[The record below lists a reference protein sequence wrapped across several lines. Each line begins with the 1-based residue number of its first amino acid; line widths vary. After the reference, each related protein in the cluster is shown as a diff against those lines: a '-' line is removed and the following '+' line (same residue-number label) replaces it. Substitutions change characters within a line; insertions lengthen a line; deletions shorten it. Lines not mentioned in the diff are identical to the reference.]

1 MTYLCKDRNGTY
13 QFRRVVP
20 PALRPFMSPPWTGK
34 ANYKLSLRTKKPA
47 EAKARASKI
56 FPVCAAAFESA
67 ERAMRGERP
76 TAKGP
81 ARSIG
86 AMPSLAD
93 IEADTIAQMLADD
106 EAVREDGDDRR
117 HLQTAKEREAW
128 PDLIAVDFGGKGMA
142 EDYDYALGLQLGEEA
157 AEYQRANARRSTAII
172 DAELRSYLKGH
183 GVPFDPTSPAYRE
196 AGLAVLRAK
205 VRGYELLLARQGGKV
220 VEAPARPSAGV
231 GPKLSEAL
239 KKWAMGGAT
248 KGAKKPGRS
257 AVGEAGR
264 VVARCIEWHG
274 DLRLGS
280 IDKAKAREFRDALAR
295 VRTRLPRAVA
305 KLPIRE
311 ILKRDLAHLPP
322 VSAST
327 VGKALN
333 LMSAIVA
340 HAVHEGQ
347 LDKLPNYA
355 NPFQGLKLP
364 IDEREAERREFFDA
378 ADLRAIFGTKVY
390 GDGARPKGG
399 GGEAA
404 FWLPLIALLS
414 GARQGELVQLRL
426 EDLRQDAET
435 GIWLFDIGTAGGRS
449 IKTASSERMIPVH
462 PHLVKVGLLRYR
474 QSLADGG
481 GDLWPDIVSDRE
493 GWRAGPWSTWFSR
506 YLRVTAKVKDPNKVF
521 HSFRHTFKRMCRD
534 GGLTEELHDALTGH
548 SGGGVG
554 RSYGGGFG
562 LKALAEAMGGIEVP
576 EAVKGLS
583 WP

>member
-1 MTYLCKDRNGTY
+1 M
-13 QFRRVVP
+13 
-20 PALRPFMSPPWTGK
+20 
-34 ANYKLSLRTKKPA
+34 
-47 EAKARASKI
+47 
-56 FPVCAAAFESA
+56 
-67 ERAMRGERP
+67 
-76 TAKGP
+76 
-81 ARSIG
+81 
-86 AMPSLAD
+86 
-93 IEADTIAQMLADD
+93 
-106 EAVREDGDDRR
+106 
-117 HLQTAKEREAW
+117 
-128 PDLIAVDFGGKGMA
+128 
-142 EDYDYALGLQLGEEA
+142 
-157 AEYQRANARRSTAII
+157 
-172 DAELRSYLKGH
+172 
-183 GVPFDPTSPAYRE
+183 
-196 AGLAVLRAK
+196 LRAK
-205 VRGYELLLARQGGKV
+205 VRGYELLSTRQGGKV
-220 VEAPARPSAGV
+220 VEAPARPSAGT

-239 KKWAMGGAT
+239 KTWAMGGTT

-257 AVGEAGR
+257 AVGEASR

-274 DLRLGS
+274 DLRLGG

-295 VRTRLPRAVA
+295 VRTRLPRAIA
-305 KLPIRE
+305 KLPRRE

-355 NPFQGLKLP
+355 KPFQGLKLP
-364 IDEREAERREFFDA
+364 IDEREAERREFFDT

-390 GDGARPKGG
+390 GGDGARPKGG

-435 GIWLFDIGTAGGRS
+435 GIWFFDIGTEGGRA
-449 IKTASSERMIPVH
+449 IKTASSRRMVPVH

-474 QSLADGG
+474 QSVAAG

-506 YLRVTAKVKDPNKVF
+506 YLRLTAKVTDPNKVF

-554 RSYGGGFG
+554 RSYGGGS
-562 LKALAEAMGGIEVP
+562 A
-576 EAVKGLS
+576 
-583 WP
+583 